1 MVPQTG
7 STQIKGFFL
16 VLGIIP
22 KMKTAEDAGDQHR
35 FFPVSLETVQA
46 LQFAMEH
53 REKVERRL
61 EFLKFPKFT
70 KE

>member
-7 STQIKGFFL
+7 ATQIKGFLL

-22 KMKTAEDAGDQHR
+22 KMKTAEDVGDQHR
-35 FFPVSLETVQA
+35 FFPVSLETIQS
-46 LQFAMEH
+46 LQFPIEH

-61 EFLKFPKFT
+61 EFLKFSKFT